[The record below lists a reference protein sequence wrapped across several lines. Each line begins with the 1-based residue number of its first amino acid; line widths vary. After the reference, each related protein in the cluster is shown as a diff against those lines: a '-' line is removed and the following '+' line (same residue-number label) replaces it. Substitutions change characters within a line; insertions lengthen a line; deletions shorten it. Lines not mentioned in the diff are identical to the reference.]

1 MHPTLSV
8 IIPTKNEQDNIANC
22 CAPFA
27 EALEKGICE
36 VIVVDNFSTDST
48 LELAASLGVQFYS
61 IGPERSTQRN
71 YGASQ
76 AIGQYLLFLDADMI
90 LQKETLEELLQRCNS
105 QNPPDAMYIR
115 EYRVGKGLKAKARN
129 FERSFYDAT
138 CIDGLRLFKRKLFM
152 QIGGYDEALT
162 GTEDWDIDRRVLAVT
177 KNVALSNGLLI
188 HNEKLLSTKK
198 LLEKK
203 AYYASK
209 ISDYQKKWGNDK
221 ITRKQLGLWY
231 RFVWVFLEKGKW
243 LKVIRHPI
251 LFTVMML
258 ERIRIGAVY
267 LKARN
272 SYK

>member
-48 LELAASLGVQFYS
+48 LELVASLGVQFYS

-76 AIGQYLLFLDADMI
+76 ASGQYLLFLDADMV

-115 EYRVGKGLKAKARN
+115 EHRVGKGLRAKARN
-129 FERSFYDAT
+129 FERSFYNAT
-138 CIDGLRLFKRKLFM
+138 CIDGLRLFKRELFI
-152 QIGGYDEALT
+152 QVGGYDEALVSA
-162 GTEDWDIDRRVLAVT
+162 EDWDLDRRVLEKT
-177 KNVALSNGLLI
+177 QNVVLSKGELL
-188 HNEKLLSTKK
+188 HNEKQLSSKK

-203 AYYASK
+203 AYYAEK
-209 ISDYQKKWGNDK
+209 ISAYRKKWNNDK
-221 ITRKQLGLWY
+221 IVRKQLGVWY
-231 RFVWVFLEKGKW
+231 RFFWVFLEKGKW
-243 LKVIRHPI
+243 LKVVRHPI
-251 LFTVMML
+251 LFAMVIL
-258 ERIRIGAVY
+258 ERIYVGAVY
-267 LKARN
+267 LKHR
-272 SYK
+272 

>member
-105 QNPPDAMYIR
+105 QKPPDAMYIR
-115 EYRVGKGLKAKARN
+115 EHRVGKGLRARARN

-138 CIDGLRLFKRKLFM
+138 CIDGLRLFKRELFLAV
-152 QIGGYDEALT
+152 GGYDEALVSA
-162 GTEDWDIDRRVLAVT
+162 EDWDLDRRFLAET
-177 KNVALSNGLLI
+177 QNVALSKGELL
-188 HNEKLLSTKK
+188 HNEKQLSQEK

-203 AYYASK
+203 AYYAGKLSA
-209 ISDYQKKWGNDK
+209 YREKWGNDK
-221 ITRKQLGLWY
+221 IVRKQLGLWY

-243 LKVIRHPI
+243 LKVLRHPI
-251 LFTVMML
+251 LFAMVML
-258 ERIRIGAVY
+258 ERVRVGFVY
-267 LKARN
+267 LKHR
-272 SYK
+272 